1 MNSLTRTRQS
11 RSRQGVLTLEWIMLV
26 TVVVIGII
34 GGLAGVRNAVHS
46 ELHDLSD
53 AITALNVKPE
63 ADSLSHDEYSNDTE
77 IIFNP

>member
-1 MNSLTRTRQS
+1 
-11 RSRQGVLTLEWIMLV
+11 MLV

-46 ELHDLSD
+46 ELHDLSN

-63 ADSLSHDEYSNDTE
+63 AEPFPLLSQDE
-77 IIFNP
+77 